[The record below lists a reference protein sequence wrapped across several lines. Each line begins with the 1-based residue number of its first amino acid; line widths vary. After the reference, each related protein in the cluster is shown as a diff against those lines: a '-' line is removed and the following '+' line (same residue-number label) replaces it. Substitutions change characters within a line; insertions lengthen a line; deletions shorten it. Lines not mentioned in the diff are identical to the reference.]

1 MCEVAPRFGTPRTWW
16 GDSPRLVLHGD
27 TENNSLSFKIPSPKL
42 RPPKF
47 PPHQNSLP
55 IKFPPLQG
63 CIAWIH
69 HLHLFGDMVYTYG
82 LLILRWRATRHGL
95 ERGVDRVAT
104 RGICETG

>member
-1 MCEVAPRFGTPRTWW
+1 MHVVC
-16 GDSPRLVLHGD
+16 DSHPPVPTRESVPGATGGPK
-27 TENNSLSFKIPSPKL
+27 TE
-42 RPPKF
+42 
-47 PPHQNSLP
+47 
-55 IKFPPLQG
+55 FPPLQG